1 MSLAYI
7 SQQVTIY
14 VGWFFVI
21 AGIGGN
27 GLNILIFTSVRN
39 YRQTPCTFY
48 FLITSIDNIV
58 VLIVSVISRI
68 FIAGYQID
76 LTLTSTFWCKLRAY
90 LINVLTLIS
99 FTYSCLASIDQF
111 LVTSRNANVRR
122 FSNIKWAHR
131 MMFIVI
137 IVWCLHG
144 IPQIL
149 FYDISSI
156 TQTCRII
163 NASYSIYAS
172 IYVLS
177 LTCIIPI
184 VVMIVFGYLTYRNI
198 HLTRVIRAEQQA
210 DHQLVRMTLI
220 QVILVVISITPYGIN
235 NVYGLITSTISKD
248 LDRLT
253 KESFISTILSLFT
266 YVNYIGT
273 CYMFLISSRRFRR
286 QMDAHLNVLEASQV
300 ILYHLMKE
308 YTNNGFYLTAH
319 PMTFGNH
326 VQKMIP
332 AQTGGTHGHR
342 RIL

>member
-39 YRQTPCTFY
+39 YRQTPF
-48 FLITSIDNIV
+48 
-58 VLIVSVISRI
+58 SVISRI

-220 QVILVVISITPYGIN
+220 QVILVVISITPYGMN

-248 LDRLT
+248 PDRLT
-253 KESFISTILSLFT
+253 KESFVSTILSLFT
-266 YVNYIGT
+266 YVNYVGT

-286 QMDAHLNVLEASQV
+286 QVKDRIFFWQRQNRINQ
-300 ILYHLMKE
+300 IPPPPFRRTT
-308 YTNNGFYLTAH
+308 TNIRAKN
-319 PMTFGNH
+319 
-326 VQKMIP
+326 
-332 AQTGGTHGHR
+332 
-342 RIL
+342 